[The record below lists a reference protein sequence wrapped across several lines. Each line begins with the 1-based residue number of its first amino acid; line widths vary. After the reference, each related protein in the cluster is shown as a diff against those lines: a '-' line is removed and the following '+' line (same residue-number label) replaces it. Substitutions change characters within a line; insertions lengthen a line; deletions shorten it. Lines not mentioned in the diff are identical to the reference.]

1 MSGSSQMSG
10 TFGPDTGIAGTV
22 NTEPLKVPPEF
33 FKDFALTHD
42 ILPLEGGA
50 GNTGMALH
58 HISRDGQDI
67 LKIVEK
73 RTRNRAEI
81 DFYQNTYHILEASN
95 VNVPRLYKIQKIHQ
109 GEYSVFTE
117 AVHGVLKEPV
127 LDNAAWKA
135 LGNYLSRLALLD
147 LPGLQQNTTAQTIE
161 LDTLALLEPICEED
175 KHLKAINIVRLHLP
189 AIKQRL
195 SELPYVSSHLDLS
208 WKNMAAADDQALG
221 APYIFDWGTVS
232 LCFAGADLHFFADE
246 ILASKNREHKSAFF
260 RSYAKA
266 LSLKDTSGAGV
277 SADDLLLAALTFG
290 LFKRL
295 QWAGNIDPVARPSAS
310 RWIKRSLQRFLVFL
324 ARQSQKMVDQKI
336 LG

>member
-1 MSGSSQMSG
+1 MK
-10 TFGPDTGIAGTV
+10 
-22 NTEPLKVPPEF
+22 TEQPKVTPEF

-42 ILPLEGGA
+42 ISPLKGGA

-58 HISRDGQDI
+58 HISRDGQNI
-67 LKIVEK
+67 LRIVEK
-73 RTRNRAEI
+73 RTRNKAEI

-95 VNVPRLYKIQKIHQ
+95 LNVPHLYKIQKISH

-117 AVHGVLKEPV
+117 AVHTVLKAPV
-127 LDNAAWKA
+127 LDDATWKA

-147 LPGLQQNTTAQTIE
+147 LPGLKKNATAQIIE
-161 LDTLALLEPICEED
+161 IDTLARLEPICEQD
-175 KHLKAINIVRLHLP
+175 KHLEAINIVGLHLP

-221 APYIFDWGTVS
+221 TPYIFDWGTVS

-246 ILASKNREHKSAFF
+246 ILAGKNREHRNAFF

-266 LSLKDTSGAGV
+266 LSLKDTSGAAL

-295 QWAGNIDPVARPSAS
+295 QWASNIDPVARPGAS
-310 RWIKRSLQRFLVFL
+310 RWIKRSLQRLLVFL
-324 ARQSQKMVDQKI
+324 ARQSQKMVDQKV

>member
-1 MSGSSQMSG
+1 MSG
-10 TFGPDTGIAGTV
+10 TFGPDTGITGTV
-22 NTEPLKVPPEF
+22 KTEQPKVPAEF

-42 ILPLEGGA
+42 VSPLKGGA
-50 GNTGMALH
+50 GNTGMAMH

-67 LKIVEK
+67 LRIVEK
-73 RTRNRAEI
+73 RTRNKTEI

-95 VNVPRLYKIQKIHQ
+95 VNVPRLYKIQKIRHD
-109 GEYSVFTE
+109 EYSVFTE
-117 AVHGVLKEPV
+117 AVHAVLKEPV
-127 LDNAAWKA
+127 LDDTTWKA

-147 LPGLQQNTTAQTIE
+147 LPGLQENTTAQTIE
-161 LDTLALLEPICEED
+161 RDALARLEPICEQD
-175 KHLKAINIVRLHLP
+175 KHLKAINIVSLHLP
-189 AIKQRL
+189 AIQQRL

-246 ILASKNREHKSAFF
+246 ILASKNREHKNAFF

-266 LSLKDTSGAGV
+266 LSLKDTSGAAL

-295 QWAGNIDPVARPSAS
+295 QWAGNIDPVARPAAS

-324 ARQSQKMVDQKI
+324 ARQSQKMVDQKA
-336 LG
+336 LE